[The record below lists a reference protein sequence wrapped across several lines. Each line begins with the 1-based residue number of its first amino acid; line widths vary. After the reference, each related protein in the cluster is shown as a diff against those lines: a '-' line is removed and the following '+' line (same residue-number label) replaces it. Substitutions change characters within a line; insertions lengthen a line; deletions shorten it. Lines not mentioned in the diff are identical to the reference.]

1 MSYFAGIDIGSTAI
15 KIVLCNEDGQLVCHV
30 NFPTG
35 SHFHQNAVTA
45 FTGLLAEE
53 GINRSQVNYILATGY
68 GRKLF
73 READDT
79 ISEITANSIGAQ
91 KIGNNNGNGTV
102 RTIINIGGQD
112 LKVILLD
119 NEGHV
124 KNFSMND
131 KCAAGTGRFLEMSAR
146 NMEMDVTELGDCH
159 LSAKDAPITI
169 NSTCTVFAESEIISL
184 LANGHGRP
192 EVVAGIHYSIARR
205 VVRLAKRHGVE
216 DDVFFDGG
224 PALNK
229 GLIEALENE
238 LMRPLYVPE
247 LPQVTT
253 AYGAALLARENFQY
267 ANGDGND

>member
-1 MSYFAGIDIGSTAI
+1 
-15 KIVLCNEDGQLVCHV
+15 
-30 NFPTG
+30 
-35 SHFHQNAVTA
+35 
-45 FTGLLAEE
+45 
-53 GINRSQVNYILATGY
+53 
-68 GRKLF
+68 
-73 READDT
+73 
-79 ISEITANSIGAQ
+79 
-91 KIGNNNGNGTV
+91 
-102 RTIINIGGQD
+102 
-112 LKVILLD
+112 
-119 NEGHV
+119 
-124 KNFSMND
+124 
-131 KCAAGTGRFLEMSAR
+131 
-146 NMEMDVTELGDCH
+146 MEMEVTELGDCH
-159 LSAKDAPITI
+159 LSAKDAPITV